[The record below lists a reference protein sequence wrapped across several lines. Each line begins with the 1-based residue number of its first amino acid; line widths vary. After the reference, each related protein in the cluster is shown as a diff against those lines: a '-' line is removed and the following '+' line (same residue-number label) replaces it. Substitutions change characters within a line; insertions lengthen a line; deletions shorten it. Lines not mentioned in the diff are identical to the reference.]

1 MKCHYCDEEIKDS
14 EEFFEKDGEFYCNQC
29 CKELMTTYYQIGND
43 QNYDEDEIKKFD
55 DKKDA
60 VIYLER
66 QFESTKETIEKL
78 KVSDKPYAKH
88 YIEMEEKNKVRLE
101 ETLKVLKGEEE

>member
-1 MKCHYCDEEIKDS
+1 MKCHYCDEEIKDG

-29 CKELMTTYYQIGND
+29 CKELLITYYQIGDD
-43 QNYDEDEIKKFD
+43 QNYDEDEIKKFN

-66 QFESTKETIEKL
+66 QLESTKETIEKL
-78 KVSDKPYAKH
+78 KVFDKPYAKH

-101 ETLKVLKGEEE
+101 EMLKVLKSF